1 MCRIFIFL
9 MIRRPPRSTRT
20 DTLFPYTTLFRSHV
34 VSGFGAVQFA
44 ANDKLKFDAGLRW
57 TRVSKKIVGHL
68 AYGHASRPY
77 GGFIPAPAAGQDAL
91 SFILGAPGDY
101 FYKVTD
107 DALMGTA
114 GLRYEFSPSELG
126 RASCRERECQY

>member
-1 MCRIFIFL
+1 ML
-9 MIRRPPRSTRT
+9 YRT
-20 DTLFPYTTLFRSHV
+20 
-34 VSGFGAVQFA
+34 
-44 ANDKLKFDAGLRW
+44 ANDRLNSDAGLRW
-57 TRVSKKIVGHL
+57 TRFGKKIVGHL

-114 GLRYEFSPSELG
+114 GLDRTSTRLNSRHYCASRMPPS
-126 RASCRERECQY
+126 A

>member
-1 MCRIFIFL
+1 ML
-9 MIRRPPRSTRT
+9 YRT
-20 DTLFPYTTLFRSHV
+20 
-34 VSGFGAVQFA
+34 
-44 ANDKLKFDAGLRW
+44 ANDRLNSDAGLRW
-57 TRVSKKIVGHL
+57 TRFGKKIVGHL

-114 GLRYEFSPSELG
+114 GLRYEFSPSVMAYAKYTRGFKAGEIG
-126 RASCRERECQY
+126 RAHV